1 MLSIVAFF
9 QYTIYF
15 SSMETLVKYLR
26 VAVKF
31 SLSLV
36 TLLLFFISGCI
47 AFIIPARNM
56 VQKRRHLMVV
66 ATWGCR
72 AMLKILN
79 VRVIIKNKEIFNSE
93 KNWYIMGNHMSYID
107 ILMLLANFHTLF
119 ITSKEMG
126 AKPVLGQIC
135 FFGGSFFVERRKITT
150 LGEEIPRIADTL
162 RSGLNITLFPEG
174 RCSDGRGLLPFRSAL
189 IEAAV
194 DSGVDVLPLCIM
206 YTDISGRPV
215 QASDFMTIGYFN
227 GLPFPRQ
234 FRKMMME
241 KSLTA
246 EIEILNPVKTAGKN
260 RKEIKKE
267 ISDVMNYR
275 YNSYL
280 EGRI

>member
-1 MLSIVAFF
+1 
-9 QYTIYF
+9 
-15 SSMETLVKYLR
+15 METLLKYVR
-26 VAVKF
+26 VVVKF

-36 TLLLFFISGCI
+36 TLVLFFISGCI

-56 VQKRRHLMVV
+56 VQKRKQLMVV
-66 ATWGCR
+66 ATWGCNI
-72 AMLKILN
+72 MLRILN
-79 VRVIIKNKEIFNSE
+79 VKVIIRNKEIFESE

-126 AKPVLGQIC
+126 SKPILGQIC

-150 LGEEIPRIADTL
+150 LGEEIPRISRTL
-162 RSGLNITLFPEG
+162 GEGLNITLFPEG
-174 RCSDGRGLLPFRSAL
+174 RCSDGKGLLPFRSAL

-194 DSGVDVLPLCIM
+194 SSGVNVLPLCIM

-215 QASDFMTIGYFN
+215 KVSDFMTIGYFN

-234 FRKMMME
+234 FTKMLMQ

-246 EIEILNPVKTAGKN
+246 EIEILDPVRTEGKD
-260 RKEIKKE
+260 RKEIKRE
-267 ISDVMNYR
+267 IFEKMNYR

-280 EGRI
+280 EGRF

>member
-1 MLSIVAFF
+1 MNSLIR
-9 QYTIYF
+9 YI
-15 SSMETLVKYLR
+15 R
-26 VAVKF
+26 VIVKF
-31 SLSLV
+31 TLSLI
-36 TLLLFFISGCI
+36 TLILFFLSGCLV
-47 AFIIPARNM
+47 FILPARNS
-56 VQKRRHLMVV
+56 VQKRRQLMVV
-66 ATWGCR
+66 ARWGCR
-72 AMLKILN
+72 CMLRILN
-79 VRVIIKNKEIFNSE
+79 VKVIIKNKEIFGSQ

-107 ILMLLANFHTLF
+107 ILMLLAHFSTLF

-150 LGEEIPRIADTL
+150 LGQEIPRIAETL
-162 RSGLNITLFPEG
+162 KEGLNITLFPEG
-174 RCSDGRGLLPFRSAL
+174 RCSDGQGLLPFRSAL

-194 DSGVDVLPLCIM
+194 DSGVNVLPLCIM

-215 QASDFMTIGYFN
+215 KVSDFMTIGYFN

-246 EIEILNPVKTAGKN
+246 EIEILEPVLTEGKD
-260 RKEIKKE
+260 RKEIKQE
-267 ISDVMNYR
+267 IFERMNYR

-280 EGRI
+280 EGRK